1 MTNNLILKTEGLS
14 KSFGGIKALDNVSV
28 DVNKGEVIGIIGPN
42 GSGKTTL
49 FRLIMGIY
57 RPDSGKII
65 FEGENLTGL
74 PSYRVCQKG
83 IALAHQIPKPFSRLT
98 VMENLL
104 VAALSGG
111 RMTRKSAEEYCQTV
125 LKLTGLYKVKDKLA
139 GSLLPLELKR
149 LEIARA
155 LASKPKLILLDEPA
169 AGMREKDVDE
179 LLEIIKLINS
189 EGVTVMLVEHRMEV
203 VVKAVE
209 RLIALNRG
217 TIVAQGPVKEVMN
230 SKIVSEIY
238 LGRRFREYVGA
249 ST

>member
-1 MTNNLILKTEGLS
+1 MTNNFILKTEGLS
-14 KSFGGIKALDNVSV
+14 KSFGGIRALDNVSIDV
-28 DVNKGEVIGIIGPN
+28 DKGEVIGIIGPN

-57 RPDSGKII
+57 KPDSGKII
-65 FEGENLTGL
+65 FEGENITGL
-74 PSYRVCQKG
+74 SSYHVCRKG
-83 IALAHQIPKPFSRLT
+83 IALAYQIPKPFSRLT

-104 VAALSGG
+104 VAAISGG
-111 RMTRKSAEEYCQTV
+111 RMTRKDAEEHSQTV
-125 LKLTGLYKVKDKLA
+125 LELTGLYRVKDRLA

-155 LASKPKLILLDEPA
+155 LVSKPKLILLDEPA

-203 VVKAVE
+203 VIKAVK
-209 RLIALNRG
+209 RLIVLNRG

-230 SKIVSEIY
+230 SIIVSEIY
-238 LGRRFREYVGA
+238 LGRRFREHVGV